1 MEKILHITEVSSG
14 GVLPVIANIC
24 NSLADDCHMAVA
36 YGRRVDTPA
45 NIRDYFDKRIELIP
59 IDCFRREL
67 SIREDRKALYE
78 IRRVVR
84 KYRPEIVHMH
94 STKAGLLGRI
104 GLLDYKGRKYYTPHG
119 YCFLKQD
126 DSGGKRLVYRLMET
140 ILAHMGCTTVACG
153 RGEWEYAKK
162 LDKRAI
168 FVNNGIDTAWIGMA
182 AEKAG
187 RKMHSFTVYTAG
199 RIGPQK
205 NPKLFNA
212 IAEKCPDIRFVWI
225 GDGEE
230 RKYLTSSNIT
240 VTGFVSRD
248 RVIELSVNYDCYLS
262 CSLWEGLPMAL
273 LEAMYMEKEC
283 IVSNIAG
290 NRDLIENGVNGLVA
304 DGEDDFVEALR
315 KIQKAK
321 GRYGGKARSS
331 IAEQYSLAAMERG
344 YRFIYSAEKNKR
356 KIRL

>member
-140 ILAHMGCTTVACG
+140 ILAHMGCTTVAC
-153 RGEWEYAKK
+153 
-162 LDKRAI
+162 
-168 FVNNGIDTAWIGMA
+168 
-182 AEKAG
+182 
-187 RKMHSFTVYTAG
+187 
-199 RIGPQK
+199 
-205 NPKLFNA
+205 
-212 IAEKCPDIRFVWI
+212 EKCPDIRFVWI

-331 IAEQYSLAAMERG
+331 IAEEYSLAAMERG